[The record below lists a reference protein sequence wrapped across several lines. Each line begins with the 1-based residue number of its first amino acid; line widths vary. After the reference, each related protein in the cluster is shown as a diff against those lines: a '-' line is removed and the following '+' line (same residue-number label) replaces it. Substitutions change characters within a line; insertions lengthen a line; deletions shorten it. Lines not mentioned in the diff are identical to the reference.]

1 MVAVASQVDVVVGE
15 ELGGVRIGVRA
26 AFLEVCGRGAGEVR
40 GRDRGI
46 VPGRVGHG
54 DVEILVLFEHVFGY
68 ERTRDFQP
76 FDGRDLDLELTA
88 SEPRLVALRTALHH
102 LAVGVDALFSR
113 GGTAVAPLGGECRR
127 HVAHRTRR
135 AVIGIHRLGFAH
147 VQVERHVEPFGQ
159 PDVVVGPH
167 GEAFPRKV
175 LPEKT
180 VHIVVAQADF
190 RARGLAGGG
199 DAQGVR
205 LAQGVLFEDHAEP
218 VGVRIEIG
226 ILRVEFPVV
235 GDLLLRVDA
244 VQTARRRVVV
254 HLFVLGLHVAHGVFV
269 FGHAGRIVE
278 RDRIGVVHRG
288 RFAALGAFG
297 GDEDHAGGG
306 AGSVD
311 GGRGGVFQH
320 GDILHIGRIDIADR
334 SGGAV
339 DDDQRR
345 AVFHRG
351 DAADADGGVGAG
363 GRIGPRHGDSG
374 QSPLKGVR
382 NLAGFAGGECRAVN
396 AGDGARKILFA
407 HRAVADHHH
416 VVHLVDGFAQN
427 YLHLRFAG
435 GGDCLGFVTDK

>member
-1 MVAVASQVDVVVGE
+1 MNAPV
-15 ELGGVRIGVRA
+15 I
-26 AFLEVCGRGAGEVR
+26 
-40 GRDRGI
+40 
-46 VPGRVGHG
+46 
-54 DVEILVLFEHVFGY
+54 
-68 ERTRDFQP
+68 
-76 FDGRDLDLELTA
+76 DGRDLDLELAA
-88 SEPRLVALRTALHH
+88 SEPRLVALGSAFHH
-102 LAVGVDALFSR
+102 LAVGVDTLFSR
-113 GGTAVAPLGGECRR
+113 GDAAVAPLGRERRR
-127 HVAHRTRR
+127 HVAHRSRR

-147 VQVERHVEPFGQ
+147 VQVERYVEPFGQ
-159 PDVVVGPH
+159 PDIVVGPH

-180 VHIVVAQADF
+180 VHVVVPQADF
-190 RARGLAGGG
+190 RTCGFAGGG
-199 DAQGVR
+199 DAQRVR

-226 ILRVEFPVV
+226 ILRMEFPVV

-254 HLFVLGLHVAHGVFV
+254 HLFVLGLHVAYGVFV

-278 RDRIGVVHRG
+278 RNRIGVVHRG

-297 GDEDHAGGG
+297 GDEDYAGGG
-306 AGSVD
+306 TRSVD
-311 GGRGGVFQH
+311 GRRCGVFQH
-320 GDILHIGRIDIADR
+320 GDILHVGRIDIADR

-345 AVFHRG
+345 AVLHRG

-382 NLAGFAGGECRAVN
+382 NLVGFAGGEGGAVD
-396 AGDGARKILFA
+396 AGDGSREILFA

-416 VVHLVDGFAQN
+416 VVHFVDGFAQD
-427 YLHLRFAG
+427 YLHPRFAAC
-435 GGDCLGFVTDK
+435 GDGLGFVTDK